1 MKPIEQISTDLFE
14 KLRARSEDI
23 NIGDEEANDTTD
35 PAEARFF
42 NFDYKQKGH
51 SFGNITVTIAD
62 KKGLKVFY
70 SKNITEND
78 ELDEH
83 RWFRFLRGLRKFA
96 MRNLLTFDARDINKD
111 SLALRDIKTF
121 AKSYSQDAS
130 IKDISES
137 KLYGTTKSSYQKT
150 GTVKLIVKH
159 SAQVDE
165 AVHGA
170 RSRNIEKIFIENSE
184 GERFKL
190 ESNNLLAGR
199 VIARHV
205 SNGGAHN
212 DSFAKHVNE
221 SINELKDLRYFV
233 LSSKK
238 RQFEDATTTQMVES
252 AVQYYNSLRETL
264 HRLKGQRGYAKYMES
279 FQESTASEQ
288 LDEMTED
295 LKERFIQ
302 KYFDQRMEQAIPH
315 IAKAYAATIREA
327 AQVAKQIEQFETGSS
342 RFGLNESDRDMLGL
356 LEFTDKNAFMIKMLE
371 NISVKLAESDK
382 VIAKFARHVME
393 NWDSANKTNREMAG
407 KLVRS
412 YVKEIKDIVKKNHSI
427 VEQGVAEGFDKIQE
441 VKKFRTNYGWAGGSK
456 EPRSAHAKQVAAKRK
471 EYEKGLGKFEP
482 TDDMVGTAKVTK
494 GVAEGS
500 GSNSRALK
508 IAEKI
513 WAKYGSPKNEDRI
526 YPENLIDLVDAAAG
540 GRTYFFRSEI
550 EAVPGVKTIM
560 ASINGGKFYDR
571 AKFDKGVAI
580 LLKAAP
586 KSRFGESAEQG
597 VAEAQLNE
605 GTWVMPLK
613 EKQTIDF
620 IELMS
625 KPLEVGADADSATN
639 ALDGLFGDDELFDAL
654 ANKSDTSISYDARPM
669 VLNRLLQVVAHPQY
683 IKADDVELTNLAK
696 MLTQLKTTD
705 AGKEYASK
713 IDLILEKYPKQP
725 EEDKPEA
732 DRAAP
737 TLQPPAA

>member
-14 KLRARSEDI
+14 KLRARANDI
-23 NIGDEEANDTTD
+23 NMGDEEANDTVD

-51 SFGNITVTIAD
+51 SFGNITITVAD

-96 MRNLLTFDARDINKD
+96 MRNLLTFDARDIGKS

-121 AKSYSQDAS
+121 AKTYAQDAS
-130 IKDISES
+130 IKDIAES
-137 KLYGTTKSSYQKT
+137 KLYGSTKSSYQKM
-150 GTVKLIVKH
+150 GPVKLIVKH

-165 AVHGA
+165 NIHGA
-170 RSRNIEKIFIENSE
+170 RSRNIEKIFIENNE

-212 DSFAKHVNE
+212 DAFAKHVNE

-233 LSSKK
+233 MSSKR

-252 AVQYYNSLRETL
+252 AVEYYNTLRETL
-264 HRLKGQRGYAKYMES
+264 HRLKGQRGYTKYMES
-279 FQESTASEQ
+279 FEESSSAEQ

-327 AQVAKQIEQFETGSS
+327 AQVAKQIAQFETGTA

-371 NISVKLAESDK
+371 NISTKLSESDK

-393 NWDSANKTNREMAG
+393 NWDTANKTNREMAG

-412 YVKEIKDIVKKNHSI
+412 YVKEIKDIVKKNHNI
-427 VEQGVAEGFDKIQE
+427 VEQDVAE
-441 VKKFRTNYGWAGGSK
+441 V
-456 EPRSAHAKQVAAKRK
+456 
-471 EYEKGLGKFEP
+471 
-482 TDDMVGTAKVTK
+482 
-494 GVAEGS
+494 
-500 GSNSRALK
+500 
-508 IAEKI
+508 
-513 WAKYGSPKNEDRI
+513 
-526 YPENLIDLVDAAAG
+526 
-540 GRTYFFRSEI
+540 
-550 EAVPGVKTIM
+550 
-560 ASINGGKFYDR
+560 
-571 AKFDKGVAI
+571 
-580 LLKAAP
+580 
-586 KSRFGESAEQG
+586 
-597 VAEAQLNE
+597 QLDE
-605 GTWVMPLK
+605 GTWDMPLS

-620 IELMS
+620 IKLMGTS
-625 KPLEVGADADSATN
+625 LEVGADADSATN
-639 ALDGLFGDDELFDAL
+639 ALSGLFSDDELFDAL
-654 ANKSDTSISYDARPM
+654 ANKAASGIEYDARPL
-669 VLNRLLQVVAHPQY
+669 VLNRLLQIAARPQN
-683 IKADDVELTNLAK
+683 IKANTVELSNLAK
-696 MLTQLKTTD
+696 MLTQLKTTEI
-705 AGKEYASK
+705 GKDYASK
-713 IDLILEKYPKQP
+713 IDLILEKYPKP
-725 EEDKPEA
+725 KSDVPA
-732 DRAAP
+732 PAAPAAPVAAPAP
-737 TLQPPAA
+737 TLQPPVA